1 MLTKI
6 NLRILGLLVGA
17 FISSSSF
24 AQTSVKHL
32 QFAATNNSY
41 VNVYENVRAEFDKK
55 FSNAENVVWDNL
67 GKNFLA
73 KFSIGDMKFRALL
86 NPKGQLIYKNTYGDE
101 KLLPTYLR
109 KEVKRN
115 YVEYLITNVVMV
127 EEANRRI
134 WVVNLEDDTNYVI
147 VRIENDEMEQV
158 KQYMNLSHR

>member
-6 NLRILGLLVGA
+6 NLRVLGLLVAA
-17 FISSSSF
+17 FISSGSF

-32 QFAATNNSY
+32 QIAATNNSY
-41 VNVYENVRAEFDKK
+41 VQVYENVQAEFDKK

-73 KFSIGDMKFRALL
+73 KFSIGDVKYRTLL
-86 NPKGQLIYKNTYGDE
+86 NSKGQLIYKNTYGDE

-115 YVEYLITNVVMV
+115 YVEYVITNVALV
-127 EEANRRI
+127 EEANRSI
-134 WVVNLEDDTNYVI
+134 WVINLEDDTNYVI
-147 VRIENDEMEQV
+147 VRIENDEIEEV
-158 KQYMNLSHR
+158 KQYMNLSSR